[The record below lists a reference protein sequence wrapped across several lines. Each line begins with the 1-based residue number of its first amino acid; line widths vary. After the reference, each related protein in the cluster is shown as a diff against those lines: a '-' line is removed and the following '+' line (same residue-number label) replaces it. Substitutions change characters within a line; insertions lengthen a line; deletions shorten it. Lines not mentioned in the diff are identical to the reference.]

1 MPNLFWIG
9 HSGKE
14 TLNVIESP
22 FRTEDELENY
32 LKKTKEL
39 LSDLFIL
46 KSQVRTSRREDIPDL
61 VALDKEGS
69 VVIVELKNVPITE
82 DVIPQVLR
90 YAIWAETNP
99 DSIRAMWLELES
111 KPEDINVSWDNL
123 SVKVLV
129 VGPSVSP
136 RALRLANKITYP
148 ISFITVN
155 RFSTGQEEFIL
166 TEEVEPEL
174 PPKVGL
180 TRGQGVYDQDFYLKE
195 YNKASVPKFFQAID
209 VVDQIIAEK
218 KWDLQK
224 KMNKGYVS
232 YKYGFP
238 IVFGVSWI
246 GSKSFGLFFKLPKD
260 KAEAITIPGVS
271 PHRYE
276 EQWDQVLYKVES
288 PEPEVRK
295 LLTVFEA
302 AFQYITG
309 RTPR

>member
-1 MPNLFWIG
+1 M
-9 HSGKE
+9 
-14 TLNVIESP
+14 T
-22 FRTEDELENY
+22 
-32 LKKTKEL
+32 
-39 LSDLFIL
+39 
-46 KSQVRTSRREDIPDL
+46 
-61 VALDKEGS
+61 
-69 VVIVELKNVPITE
+69 VELKNVPVTE

-129 VGPSVSP
+129 VGPSLSP

-148 ISFITVN
+148 ISFTAVN
-155 RFSTGQEEFIL
+155 RFSTGREEFIL
-166 TEEVEPEL
+166 TEQTEPEL
-174 PPKVGL
+174 PRKVGL
-180 TRGQGVYDQDFYLKE
+180 TRGQEVYDQDYYVKE
-195 YNKASVPKFFQAID
+195 YNKESVPKFLQAID
-209 VVDQIIAEK
+209 VEDGIIAEK
-218 KWDLQK
+218 NWDLGK

-246 GSKSFGLFFKLPKD
+246 GTKSFGLFFKLPKD
-260 KAEAITIPGVS
+260 KAESITIPGVS

-276 EQWDQVLYKVES
+276 EQWNQVLYKVER
-288 PEPEVRK
+288 PESEIRT
-295 LLTVFEA
+295 LLPVFEA
-302 AFQYITG
+302 AFEYITG